1 MLLILF
7 QVLVFLFVMTKASAL
22 LNQHLFKFKVRKS
35 LKKSP
40 VVAGAARRYGLVE
53 VQGPW
58 DMEDRA
64 LVVPRVVKMS
74 PASTLYGVFDGHHGS
89 SASQFC
95 VDHLG
100 HFVTTNLAKVGS
112 SIPKSVS
119 DGLIKAFRDMDVDY
133 CSKEEHIS
141 GSTACVVLVDNNT
154 ITVANTGDSRA
165 ILVSEP
171 EPNDIRA
178 VALSIDHKP
187 DRLDE
192 RERIAKAGGTVSHWG
207 VWRVEGVLAMSRAIG
222 DKSLKKYVIPDPDIM
237 TREIKN
243 GDKFVV
249 VGTDGVWD
257 VLQNHQVAEVLA
269 GISDPEEAAM
279 RLMQEIVNRGI
290 VDNTTVIVVDV
301 KS

>member
-1 MLLILF
+1 MLFYIL
-7 QVLVFLFVMTKASAL
+7 QILAFLFVMTRASAL
-22 LNQHLFKFKVRKS
+22 LNQHLFKFKVRKN

-40 VVAGAARRYGLVE
+40 VVPGTARRYGLVE

-64 LVVPRVVKMS
+64 LVVPRVFNSS

-100 HFVTTNLAKVGS
+100 RYVSSNLS
-112 SIPKSVS
+112 SA
-119 DGLIKAFRDMDVDY
+119 KAFKEGIVTAFRELDAEY
-133 CSKEEHIS
+133 CAKDESHS
-141 GSTACVVLVDNNT
+141 GCTACVVLMNDNT

-171 EPNDIRA
+171 TPNDIRA
-178 VALSIDHKP
+178 IALSTDHKP

-222 DKSLKKYVIPDPDIM
+222 DKSLKKYVIPDPDIT
-237 TREIKN
+237 TRELKN

-249 VGTDGVWD
+249 VATDGVWD
-257 VLQNHQVAEVLA
+257 LLRNDEVAQMCAPFV
-269 GISDPEEAAM
+269 DPDDAAM
-279 RLMQEIVNRGI
+279 KIMNEIIARGI
-290 VDNTTVIVVDV
+290 VDNTTVVVIDV
-301 KS
+301 KTPNSS

>member
-1 MLLILF
+1 
-7 QVLVFLFVMTKASAL
+7 MTKASVL

-40 VVAGAARRYGLVE
+40 VVPGVARRYGLVE

-64 LVVPRVVKMS
+64 LVIPRVLKS
-74 PASTLYGVFDGHHGS
+74 NPASTLYGVFDGHHGS

-100 HFVTTNLAKVGS
+100 RHITANLARSKTVA
-112 SIPKSVS
+112 
-119 DGLIKAFRDMDVDY
+119 DALIHSFRDLDTEY
-133 CSKEEHIS
+133 CSREDHIS
-141 GSTACVVLVDNNT
+141 GSTACVVVVDSQNV
-154 ITVANTGDSRA
+154 TVANTGDSRA
-165 ILVSEP
+165 VLISEP

-178 VALSIDHKP
+178 VSLSTDHKP

-222 DKSLKKYVIPDPDIM
+222 DNTLKKYVIPDPDLT
-237 TREIKN
+237 TRELKP

-249 VGTDGVWD
+249 IATDGVWD
-257 VLQNHQVAEVLA
+257 VLRNDEVA
-269 GISDPEEAAM
+269 GICAPMMDPDEAAM
-279 RLMQEIVNRGI
+279 KLMQEIIARGI
-290 VDNTTVIVVDV
+290 VDNTTVVVVDV
-301 KS
+301 RT